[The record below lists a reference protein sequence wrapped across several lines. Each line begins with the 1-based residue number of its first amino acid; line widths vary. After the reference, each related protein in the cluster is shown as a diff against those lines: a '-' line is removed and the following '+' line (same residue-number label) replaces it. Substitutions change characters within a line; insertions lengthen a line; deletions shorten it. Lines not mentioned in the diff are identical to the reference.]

1 MVEILNQLTRE
12 SLFKMVF
19 WEKLLFEYLQDGQ
32 CRKREQQVQGP
43 WGETMPDEFGE
54 QWGGLHAE
62 RDLDGVLTTFL
73 LSQIP
78 GVTCKLCVIT
88 TGYLSFPQSS

>member
-19 WEKLLFEYLQDGQ
+19 WENLLFEYLQEGQ

-43 WGETMPDEFGE
+43 WGETMPDEFEE
-54 QWGGLHAE
+54 QWGSHMQIMCYYH
-62 RDLDGVLTTFL
+62 GVSFISSVFISHSLITKRL
-73 LSQIP
+73 L
-78 GVTCKLCVIT
+78 LMMN
-88 TGYLSFPQSS
+88 